1 MQSGF
6 YSTAKVTSKGQI
18 TIPREVRELLGIQ
31 TGSIIL
37 FEQEEERVV
46 IHPARTIRDYKGHL
60 KGKVKGADFN
70 EIRRATKEAVA
81 KRVMKYAK
89 P

>member
-1 MQSGF
+1 MQSGLH
-6 YSTAKVTSKGQI
+6 STAKVTSKGQI

-31 TGSIIL
+31 TGSVIL
-37 FEQEEERVV
+37 FEQEEERVI

-60 KGKVKGADFN
+60 KVKAKGVDFD
-70 EIRRATKEAVA
+70 EIRRATKKAVA
-81 KRVMKYAK
+81 KRVMKHAK